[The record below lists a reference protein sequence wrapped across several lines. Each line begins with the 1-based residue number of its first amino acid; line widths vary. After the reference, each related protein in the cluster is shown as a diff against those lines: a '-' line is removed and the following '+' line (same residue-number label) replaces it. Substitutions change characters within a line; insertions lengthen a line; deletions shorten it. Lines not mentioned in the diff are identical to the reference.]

1 MKEIKTVIAM
11 KRDTL
16 QNWMLNDP
24 VLHDGELAIV
34 WISPEEVR
42 LKVGDGERRFL
53 DLPYISFGANS
64 LTGIQ

>member
-42 LKVGDGERRFL
+42 LKAGDGERRFL
-53 DLPYISFGANS
+53 DLPYISFGAS
-64 LTGIQ
+64 LLTGNQ

>member
-1 MKEIKTVIAM
+1 MKEIKTVITM

-16 QNWMLNDP
+16 ENWILNDP

-53 DLPYISFGANS
+53 DLPYISF
-64 LTGIQ
+64 